1 MGASV
6 LIIDAE
12 EDFANSLAETLR
24 ASGIEVQITPDG
36 KAGLDAARINI
47 PDTIVLCVELPR
59 MSGYSI
65 CAKLKKDPTLKT
77 VPLIITSAEA
87 TQETFEH
94 HKKLKTRAE
103 EYLKKPFN
111 PQELLTLVN
120 GFLGLP
126 GDAGTPAEAEGDLPE
141 VLIADEIAVD
151 EVPMTLSDQ
160 EAFGLDGPFDG
171 LQPMSSA
178 VAPPPLPQQGGAA
191 FDLGGG
197 AGFMDG
203 VELDDIED
211 DEARTMVGTMPI
223 MAQVQDLE
231 AVIVQLRKDVSDAQ
245 AQTSIAESARDQAME
260 RVSSLP
266 VGASQIPTAA
276 SGREVLTLKKELSK
290 KEHEILELKD
300 DLQQKGKE
308 LLSARDEHMELEDQL
323 LQAQETNE
331 VAVAQHT
338 ELEGYLASTRTQLE
352 QAQSQGQEAEGQLNS
367 LRAEFATHKSETE
380 AAAQQIQATLEDVQA
395 RLTDESTRREALQ
408 VQLTTQSEL
417 GAELELSLNSRTS
430 DLEAVSSEV
439 KDKAIEIESLMGQT
453 RGLGSELTRLGNE
466 LSASTAESDSLRG
479 QLAATQTDVKD
490 AESKLAVLQAEYDE
504 GAAALSQTRERL
516 TDAERELEAAAL
528 RDVRGHEV
536 RAKARQ
542 ALQIAAAL
550 LNDPSDEASSDDLP
564 MEEPDFELEPLSV
577 EDEAVL

>member
-24 ASGIEVQITPDG
+24 ANGIDVQITPDG

-103 EYLKKPFN
+103 EYLKKPFD
-111 PQELLTLVN
+111 PQELLTMVS
-120 GFLGLP
+120 GYLGLIADP
-126 GDAGTPAEAEGDLPE
+126 DLLSMDGDGGLPD

-178 VAPPPLPQQGGAA
+178 VVPPPLPQQGGAA
-191 FDLGGG
+191 FDLGSG
-197 AGFMDG
+197 AGFVDG
-203 VELDDIED
+203 VELDDVED

-231 AVIVQLRKDVSDAQ
+231 AVISQLRKDLSEAQ
-245 AQTSIAESARDQAME
+245 AQTSSAETARDQAVE
-260 RVSSLP
+260 RASSLP
-266 VGASQIPTAA
+266 AGASQIPTAA

-300 DLQQKGKE
+300 DLQKKGKE
-308 LLSARDEHMELEDQL
+308 LLSTRDEHMELEDQL

-331 VAVAQHT
+331 VASAKRS
-338 ELEGYLASTRTQLE
+338 ELEGDLASTRTQLE
-352 QAQSQGQEAEGQLNS
+352 QAQGSGQEAQSQLTTLS
-367 LRAEFATHKSETE
+367 AEFEAHKDEAG
-380 AAAQQIQATLEDVQA
+380 AAAQQAQTALDDVQA
-395 RLTDESTRREALQ
+395 QLTEVSANKEDLQ
-408 VQLTTQSEL
+408 AQLTTQSER
-417 GAELELSLNSRTS
+417 GAELELSLSTRTS
-430 DLEAVSSEV
+430 DLEAVSTEI
-439 KDKAIEIESLMGQT
+439 KDKVTEIESLMGQT

-479 QLAATQTDVKD
+479 QLSATQAEVKE
-490 AESKLAVLQAEYDE
+490 AEGRLAVLQGEYDE
-504 GAAALSQTRERL
+504 GATALSQTAQRL
-516 TDAERELEAAAL
+516 ADAELELEAAAL
-528 RDVRGHEV
+528 RDARGHEV

-550 LNDPSDEASSDDLP
+550 LNDPSDEDLP
-564 MEEPDFELEPLSV
+564 LEEPDFELESV
-577 EDEAVL
+577 SIEDEAVL